1 VATSIN
7 ACLIDWIDLAPMTD
21 DTGLVWFLGAHD
33 APQAAQIKVARKKP
47 LTINSTLIVTIMLAV
62 QPNRGHCV

>member
-21 DTGLVWFLGAHD
+21 DTGLVWFLAAHD
-33 APQAAQIKVARKKP
+33 APQAAQIKRQGK
-47 LTINSTLIVTIMLAV
+47 S
-62 QPNRGHCV
+62 R